1 MEIKVNRIY
10 YYSLVKNGA
19 LDELDDALLDMVL
32 YVICK
37 KHYDTINIKELQQ
50 DFHKLIGFE
59 ITYFPLQK
67 ILSKANK
74 KNFLDYNNNR
84 KIYTPNYTYI
94 QRDSIM
100 DNVNKSERTFSELI
114 TKFLVY
120 LKTDLEKEITRDDA
134 EHIINNF
141 IEEQGVLF
149 FENNDVYC
157 TNPHEEYLFAR
168 FLNHLYQSEDK
179 LLDYVNNLIIGRIF
193 SELVLYSEDIP
204 EEAKF
209 ENTTVYLDTGFV
221 FRLLG
226 IDGIDRKDIYI
237 DLVQKMHD
245 IGIETKMFSHSY
257 NEMMVIISNS
267 EQWLQNPN
275 YDPAMSNEATDYFVR
290 KGFQKEDLQEY
301 VFKIKKELDFHQIE
315 IVDIDYPQ
323 STPTGVKTE
332 QEYYEAIIKYYK
344 EKSSFFDEDEKK
356 ATVEYDARS
365 FFYINFLSQGVIPV
379 NWFDVKNIFVTTNHS
394 LPVVA
399 KNVVHS
405 ENNGTK
411 YSIPFCVSDSFLG
424 IMLWRNSPDVINEK
438 SYNRLLSA
446 MYAAFMPSETLL
458 RKLTETVKKYQEEN
472 LLSAEECYLLKT
484 SKEAQK
490 QLMIITQGDV
500 DAFCEKTPLDI
511 LKEMRE
517 ESIAIGR
524 EKERE
529 KANVEIAEIQ
539 GALENEKQIQQRLE
553 SQNVDRSIE
562 LVESNRRRYELE
574 KSHIEEKLET
584 IKNTKKFVDKKVKRD
599 MGLITSAFFVLI
611 IAAIAISILVW
622 IKSEDK
628 DYFGL
633 ISFVAPLLYS
643 LLFYSILASTEKEIN
658 PKTLINSFRERRRK
672 KYWSEYQT
680 DLKETDNLSY
690 RLFELQKEIEK
701 CKNEAEK
708 LIANRK

>member
-37 KHYDTINIKELQQ
+37 KHYDTIDLKELQR

-67 ILSKANK
+67 ILTKANK
-74 KNFLDYNNNR
+74 KHLIDYNNNR
-84 KIYTPNYTYI
+84 KIFTPNYTHI

-100 DNVNKSERTFSELI
+100 DSVNKSERTFSELI
-114 TKFLVY
+114 TKFLAY
-120 LKTDLEKEITRDDA
+120 LKTDLDKEITRDDA

-149 FENNDVYC
+149 YENSDIYC
-157 TNPHEEYLFAR
+157 ANPHEDYLFAR
-168 FLNHLYQSEDK
+168 FLNHLYQCDNE
-179 LLDYVNNLIIGRIF
+179 LLGYINNLIIGRIF

-204 EEAKF
+204 EAAKF

-226 IDGIDRKDIYI
+226 IDGIDRKDVYI

-290 KGFQKEDLQEY
+290 NGFQKEDLQEY
-301 VFKIKKELDFHQIE
+301 VFEIKRELDLHQIE
-315 IVDIDYPQ
+315 IVDMDYPQ
-323 STPTGVKTE
+323 NTPTGVKTE

-344 EKSSFFDEDEKK
+344 EKSSSFDEEEKR
-356 ATVEYDARS
+356 ATVQYDARS

-379 NWFDVKNIFVTTNHS
+379 NWFDVKNIFVTTNHA

-399 KNVVHS
+399 KKTVHS
-405 ENNGTK
+405 ENNGAK

-446 MYAAFMPSETLL
+446 MYAAFMPSEALL

-490 QLMIITQGDV
+490 QLMIITLGDA
-500 DAFCEKTPLDI
+500 DAFNEKTPLDI

-529 KANVEIAEIQ
+529 KANAEIAEIQ
-539 GALENEKQIQQRLE
+539 GALENEKQIQHRLE
-553 SQNVDRSIE
+553 SQNIDRSIE

-574 KSHIEEKLET
+574 KSHIEEKLEA
-584 IKNTKKFVDKKVKRD
+584 IKKAEILVDKKLKRD
-599 MGLITSAFFVLI
+599 MSLITVGFMTLI
-611 IAAIAISILVW
+611 IAAIVISIIVW
-622 IKSEDK
+622 VKLEDR
-628 DYFGL
+628 DYLGL
-633 ISFVAPLLYS
+633 ISFIAPVLYS
-643 LLFYSILASTEKEIN
+643 LVFYSVLAISEKELN
-658 PKTLINSFRERRRK
+658 PKSLIDSFREGKRE
-672 KYWSEYQT
+672 KYWSEYGT
-680 DLKETDNLSY
+680 TPNDADALNY
-690 RLFELQKEIEK
+690 RLSELQKEIEK
-701 CKNEAEK
+701 CKSEAEK
-708 LIANRK
+708 LIASR

>member
-1 MEIKVNRIY
+1 MEIKVKRIY

-37 KHYDTINIKELQQ
+37 KHYDTINIKELQR

-74 KNFLDYNNNR
+74 KGMLDYNNNR
-84 KIYTPNYTYI
+84 KIYTPNYVYI

-100 DNVNKSERTFSELI
+100 DNVNKSERTFSELT
-114 TKFLVY
+114 TKFLAY
-120 LKTDLEKEITRDDA
+120 LKTDLDKEITRDDA
-134 EHIINNF
+134 EQIVNNF

-149 FENNDVYC
+149 YENNDIYC
-157 TNPHEEYLFAR
+157 ANPHEEYLFAR

-226 IDGIDRKDIYI
+226 IDGIDRKDVYV
-237 DLVQKMHD
+237 DLVKKMHD
-245 IGIETKMFSHSY
+245 IGIKTKMFSHSY

-290 KGFQKEDLQEY
+290 NGFQKEDLQEY
-301 VFKIKKELDFHQIE
+301 VFKIKKELAFHQIE

-332 QEYYEAIIKYYK
+332 QEYYEAIIRYYK
-344 EKSSFFDEDEKK
+344 ENNSSFDEEEKR

-394 LPVVA
+394 LPIVA

-490 QLMIITQGDV
+490 QLMIITQGDA

-529 KANVEIAEIQ
+529 KANAEIAEIQ

-574 KSHIEEKLET
+574 KSHVKEKLET
-584 IKNTKKFVDKKVKRD
+584 IKKAEILVNKKVKRD
-599 MGLITSAFFVLI
+599 MSLITVGFLALI
-611 IAAIAISILVW
+611 VVAIVISIIVW
-622 IKSEDK
+622 EKSENR
-628 DYFGL
+628 DYLGL
-633 ISFVAPLLYS
+633 ISFVAPGVYPIV
-643 LLFYSILASTEKEIN
+643 FYSVLAITEKELN
-658 PKTLINSFRERRRK
+658 PKSLIHSFRDSRRN
-672 KYWSEYQT
+672 KYWSEYGT
-680 DLKETDNLSY
+680 TSNNADALSY
-690 RLFELQKEIEK
+690 RLSELEKEIDK
-701 CKNEAEK
+701 CKTEAEK
-708 LIANRK
+708 LIASR